1 MNIYLVITFGGLLGI
16 LGHSLKVVNSI
27 NKRYDST
34 DFKTVFAEYWKHD
47 KLAFITSIF
56 SFVILLYVS
65 SEFVNLNHLEDTH
78 DSLKER
84 LINFKIATFIKTS
97 SVIAGWF
104 SDSIVYGFMGVTE
117 KRIKKSLDE
126 LKPKDS

>member
-47 KLAFITSIF
+47 KLALLTSMF
-56 SFVILLYVS
+56 SFAILLYVS

-126 LKPKDS
+126 LKPKE